1 MVEKLKKEK
10 KLLQDNLNKCY
21 EDIQIIES
29 KNTHLIKVKS
39 KLEHTLD
46 DLEDEVQKEKKL
58 KVELEKRIRKVE
70 ADLRMSIEVV
80 SEKEKEQSIFNQT
93 LSRTEKELLHMS
105 AKLEDEQGLVIRYCN
120 QIKEL
125 GGRIEE
131 LENEIEEE
139 RQGRSKYEKQKSFLT
154 QELEDLSEQLRDA
167 AGSSSAQKDLNKRK
181 DSEIHKLN
189 RILEEERLSKEAQLE
204 ALKNKHNQTINEISD
219 CLNKQIKSNKK

>member
-1 MVEKLKKEK
+1 
-10 KLLQDNLNKCY
+10 
-21 EDIQIIES
+21 
-29 KNTHLIKVKS
+29 
-39 KLEHTLD
+39 
-46 DLEDEVQKEKKL
+46 
-58 KVELEKRIRKVE
+58 
-70 ADLRMSIEVV
+70 MSIEVV
-80 SEKEKEQSIFNQT
+80 SEKEKEQSVLNQT
-93 LSRTEKELLHMS
+93 LSRKEKELLHMS

-204 ALKNKHNQTINEISD
+204 ALKNKHNQAINEISD